1 MTLICMG
8 LFQEYGMSIF
18 STLFWLKLSTL
29 GVTIVFIKSYK
40 SKEFYYYQNLG
51 LSRNFLW
58 LCTLG
63 FDFIL
68 YLLLLTTIHLLS
80 APPNAKEPTAIRT
93 SYSTTLHYP
102 INTPAVSIPQLDQ
115 RNPYNQSVSFITY
128 THDPYTG
135 SR

>member
-1 MTLICMG
+1 MG

-29 GVTIVFIKSYK
+29 GVTVVFIKSYK

-51 LSRNFLW
+51 LSRTFLW

-68 YLLLLTTIHLLS
+68 YLLLLTTIHILS
-80 APPNAKEPTAIRT
+80 IPPNAKEPAAIRT
-93 SYSTTLHYP
+93 SYNTTLQYP
-102 INTPAVSIPQLDQ
+102 INTPAVSIPSL
-115 RNPYNQSVSFITY
+115 ST
-128 THDPYTG
+128 
-135 SR
+135 

>member
-1 MTLICMG
+1 MKFRKTIRLLLTFYKNFFFFSFLMTLICMG

-29 GVTIVFIKSYK
+29 GMTVIFIRSYK

-51 LSRNFLW
+51 LSRTFLW
-58 LCTLG
+58 VSTLG

-93 SYSTTLHYP
+93 SYSTTLSHPIPVTHNRYP
-102 INTPAVSIPQLDQ
+102 
-115 RNPYNQSVSFITY
+115 
-128 THDPYTG
+128 
-135 SR
+135 

>member
-29 GVTIVFIKSYK
+29 GMTVIFIKSYK

-51 LSRNFLW
+51 LSRTFLW
-58 LCTLG
+58 VSTLG
-63 FDFIL
+63 VDFIL

-80 APPNAKEPTAIRT
+80 APPNTKEPTAVRT
-93 SYSTTLHYP
+93 SYSITLRDP
-102 INTPAVSIPQLDQ
+102 IGTPAIRVPTVSVPPLDQ
-115 RNPYNQSVSFITY
+115 PHVTHNPY
-128 THDPYTG
+128 P
-135 SR
+135 